1 MKLLKGS
8 LPKQPASLT
17 IDNHA
22 QIKAVSVTKRL
33 GKKSEKESFKEVF
46 RADLER
52 IIRSCFLKKNKKSLK
67 IKTEKKAMF
76 CLGGLREGILN
87 EVVALAGI
95 TSLRAG
101 RNWV

>member
-1 MKLLKGS
+1 MKLLKGG

-52 IIRSCFLKKNKKSLK
+52 IIRRCFLKKSKKSLQ
-67 IKTEKKAMF
+67 IKTEKSAMF
-76 CLGGLREGILN
+76 CLEGLREGTLN
-87 EVVALAGI
+87 EVEALVGI
-95 TSLRAG
+95 TAFRAG
-101 RNWV
+101 RSWV

>member
-1 MKLLKGS
+1 MKLLKGG

-17 IDNHA
+17 IDSHA

-52 IIRSCFLKKNKKSLK
+52 IIRSCFLKKNKNSLK
-67 IKTEKKAMF
+67 IKTEKNAMF
-76 CLGGLREGILN
+76 CLGGLRGVTLN
-87 EVVALAGI
+87 GV
-95 TSLRAG
+95 
-101 RNWV
+101 